1 MLDNLRNLPAG
12 SQFCS
17 IVRCLCRP
25 ILSMEQLSH
34 GLTGLIVVATSPLPR
49 FRFFLSFSLYP
60 ASGIVSF
67 DSKCGCISGNRLVVP
82 GILPRNVREISI
94 FNVRTTQR
102 EGKKNKRTNERKKRN
117 TDIKN
122 TMDFFFRINLSRGVL
137 FND

>member
-1 MLDNLRNLPAG
+1 
-12 SQFCS
+12 
-17 IVRCLCRP
+17 
-25 ILSMEQLSH
+25 MEQLSH

-94 FNVRTTQR
+94 FNVRS
-102 EGKKNKRTNERKKRN
+102 EKEKRTNEQTNEKKE
-117 TDIKN
+117 TPILK
-122 TMDFFFRINLSRGVL
+122 TQWIFF
-137 FND
+137 